1 MHLSVH
7 DSLYNLQNFVLIN
20 GKENNMVE
28 SLVLGSTLF
37 IFMASAVLAF
47 LLTKHYVGGKNRS
60 FLYWSAG
67 MWLFAFAVLLEVVF
81 SFSIYK
87 PVLMGTY
94 LFAVA
99 VLVQMLSLGSLN
111 LLKKRGFMLSYAV
124 YSVIVDIFLLFSLV
138 LTPVGNIIINGVV
151 FGALP
156 LLVTIASSFVTFPAA
171 AILIV
176 TAVLSYRTRKSYKM
190 LDIIAGTVVVS
201 IAGTL
206 YIAAF
211 PAFLYFAE
219 FIGILLLWF
228 GFVNFR
234 TLFVKKEVNKV
245 VNS

>member
-1 MHLSVH
+1 
-7 DSLYNLQNFVLIN
+7 
-20 GKENNMVE
+20 MVAG
-28 SLVLGSTLF
+28 LVLGSTLF
-37 IFMASAVLAF
+37 IFIASAVLAA
-47 LLTKHYVGGKNRS
+47 LLTKNYSGGKSRS
-60 FLYWSAG
+60 FLYWSVG

-81 SFSIYK
+81 SFSIYV
-87 PVLMGTY
+87 PILMGTY

-111 LLKKRGFMLSYAV
+111 LLKKRDYMVSYAI
-124 YSVIVDIFLLFSLV
+124 YSVIADIFLLFSLIY
-138 LTPVGNIIINGVV
+138 TPVGNIIIGGVV

-156 LLVTIASSFVTFPAA
+156 LLVTVASSFVTFPAA

-176 TAVLSYRTRKSYKM
+176 TAILSYRARKSNKM

-211 PAFLYFAE
+211 PAFLYYAE
-219 FIGILLLWF
+219 FIGILLLWL

-234 TLFVKKEVNKV
+234 TLFVKKEVKKV
-245 VNS
+245 VHS